1 MNPVPSLNPKPNLSA
16 IALAGGLSQRM
27 GQDKALLTI
36 NGIPL
41 LQRICDIARQCAD
54 PVYVVTPWKE
64 RYCDRISNVRWIEEA
79 AYAEGQPNGSLI
91 GFMQG
96 LAQVETEWVLLLAC
110 DLPQL
115 DAGILQEGAASLSKI
130 DQDVAALLPKNP
142 EGWWEPLCGFY
153 RRDRLPHL
161 QDYVQQGGRSFQKW
175 LAQQSVRQ
183 LDLVDSTMLLNCNTP
198 ADWQIV
204 RSRSTKPTCLTDK
217 TQDT

>member
-36 NGIPL
+36 DGIPL
-41 LQRICDIARQCAD
+41 LQKICDTASQCAD
-54 PVYVVTPWKE
+54 PVYVVTPWIE
-64 RYCDRISNVRWIEEA
+64 RYCDRISNVRWIEET
-79 AYAEGQPNGSLI
+79 AYSESESNGSLI

-115 DAGILQEGAASLSKI
+115 DAGILQEGAASLSAI
-130 DQDVAALLPKNP
+130 EPGVAALLPKNP

-183 LDLVDSTMLLNCNTP
+183 LDLEDSTMLLNCNTP

-204 RSRSTKPTCLTDK
+204 RSRSAKPT
-217 TQDT
+217 